1 MRKSAG
7 IAFATKE
14 DYVRVK
20 ILNPEILAEL
30 YKNHGEFACTCYD
43 TPKKY
48 AERVGESCQESG
60 HMSGSR
66 CEYIKF
72 EIEGDRG
79 TLEQMMRHEIGV
91 RYDEIDKYAYQDRI
105 ELIVDVNP
113 CDIVKNMQSFRYVD
127 KNDFTYTIP
136 NEIAEIPAALEVYA
150 DVMGYINTKRKQLR
164 DILLDNGVNKGR
176 AVECANFMLPRATN
190 LILTIGFTPEALI
203 QFMWKRLCTRAQ
215 PEIREIA
222 IQMKMEVEQINPQ
235 FAKELV
241 PHCVYLLWCP
251 EKETCEAMP
260 KKDKIRE
267 LLQNNREV
275 HE

>member
-190 LILTIGFTPEALI
+190 LVLTIGLTPEALI

-251 EKETCEAMP
+251 EKETCEARPTKAEITSILMRH
-260 KKDKIRE
+260 KGVK
-267 LLQNNREV
+267 
-275 HE
+275 